1 MVMPILTAPAPAAED
16 RSHEILASIRQAFAD
31 KGFDGASMQD
41 LARAANM
48 SVGNFY
54 RYFPSKAAIVEAM
67 VGLDLHEIERD
78 FAEILDSPDLMAGL
92 REKIH
97 LRITEDCR
105 HDGQLWAEITAAAMR
120 KPEIA
125 AASLRMEDAI
135 VRNLTTVF
143 ARATGRPLAEASDR
157 YQGHCQLVVMLVK
170 ATAIRASQSGPA
182 SADLA
187 RLVLRMID
195 QTLNDVSNDTA
206 KG

>member
-1 MVMPILTAPAPAAED
+1 
-16 RSHEILASIRQAFAD
+16 
-31 KGFDGASMQD
+31 
-41 LARAANM
+41 M

-67 VGLDLHEIERD
+67 VGLDLREIELD
-78 FAEILDSPDLMAGL
+78 FGEILLSPDPMAGL
-92 REKIH
+92 RDKIG

-125 AASLRMEDAI
+125 AASVQMEEAI

-143 ARATGRPLAEASDR
+143 AHVTNRPLSEAAER
-157 YQGHCQLVVMLVK
+157 YRGHCQVLVMLVK
-170 ATAIRASQSGPA
+170 ASAIRASQSGPA
-182 SADLA
+182 SDDLA

-195 QTLNDVSNDTA
+195 QVLNDVSNDTA
-206 KG
+206 EG